1 MKDECEGHELLDLNR
16 LFVKTAKMHRRIFQ
30 YEFQKLGLTE
40 GQPKVLDYLHRHNG
54 CSQKELAKHCHIQP
68 ATVTSL
74 LAHLERRGLIYR
86 QANQDDRRMT
96 NVFLTGMGMELKYRI
111 NQAFRQIDD
120 CLFEGFTSSERG
132 QMKEYLERMYE
143 NLRRKEI
150 EAHD

>member
-1 MKDECEGHELLDLNR
+1 M
-16 LFVKTAKMHRRIFQ
+16 
-30 YEFQKLGLTE
+30 
-40 GQPKVLDYLHRHNG
+40 
-54 CSQKELAKHCHIQP
+54 
-68 ATVTSL
+68 TSL

-96 NVFLTGMGMELKYRI
+96 NVFLTEMGMELKYRI
-111 NQAFRQIDD
+111 NQAFRQIDA

>member
-1 MKDECEGHELLDLNR
+1 
-16 LFVKTAKMHRRIFQ
+16 
-30 YEFQKLGLTE
+30 
-40 GQPKVLDYLHRHNG
+40 
-54 CSQKELAKHCHIQP
+54 
-68 ATVTSL
+68 
-74 LAHLERRGLIYR
+74 
-86 QANQDDRRMT
+86 
-96 NVFLTGMGMELKYRI
+96 MELKYRI

>member
-30 YEFQKLGLTE
+30 YEFQKLGLT
-40 GQPKVLDYLHRHNG
+40 
-54 CSQKELAKHCHIQP
+54 
-68 ATVTSL
+68 
-74 LAHLERRGLIYR
+74 
-86 QANQDDRRMT
+86 
-96 NVFLTGMGMELKYRI
+96 ELKYRI